1 MGNDKSFYTLL
12 NKYNTLLAQ
21 TQDLKE
27 QLDKS
32 KENNAEILQKDKVIE
47 KNLRDL
53 CADILAKDPKEMKL
67 GQEYSWDKIDLL
79 SLIQKSR
86 NVFKKYNEDKKNFLE
101 QLADTCEDRG
111 RQIENLKSQIEE
123 LLMNPAA
130 RSLTPDQPAAPSCE
144 KSKKTEPSYK
154 NEPK

>member
-12 NKYNTLLAQ
+12 NKYNILLAQ

-79 SLIQKSR
+79 PLSR
-86 NVFKKYNEDKKNFLE
+86 NQEM
-101 QLADTCEDRG
+101 C
-111 RQIENLKSQIEE
+111 LKIQ
-123 LLMNPAA
+123 
-130 RSLTPDQPAAPSCE
+130 
-144 KSKKTEPSYK
+144 
-154 NEPK
+154 

>member
-86 NVFKKYNEDKKNFLE
+86 NVFKKYNEDKKNFG
-101 QLADTCEDRG
+101 TIG
-111 RQIENLKSQIEE
+111 RYL
-123 LLMNPAA
+123 
-130 RSLTPDQPAAPSCE
+130 
-144 KSKKTEPSYK
+144 
-154 NEPK
+154 

>member
-32 KENNAEILQKDKVIE
+32 KENNAEILQKDKVVE

-53 CADILAKDPKEMKL
+53 CADILAKDPNEMKL
-67 GQEYSWDKIDLL
+67 GQEYSWDTMKIKR
-79 SLIQKSR
+79 IFWNNWQIPVKTA
-86 NVFKKYNEDKKNFLE
+86 V
-101 QLADTCEDRG
+101 DR
-111 RQIENLKSQIEE
+111 LK
-123 LLMNPAA
+123 A
-130 RSLTPDQPAAPSCE
+130 
-144 KSKKTEPSYK
+144 
-154 NEPK
+154 

>member
-12 NKYNTLLAQ
+12 NKYNILLAQ

-130 RSLTPDQPAAPSCE
+130 GL
-144 KSKKTEPSYK
+144 
-154 NEPK
+154 

>member
-86 NVFKKYNEDKKNFLE
+86 NVFKKYNEDKRIFWNNWQIPVKTA
-101 QLADTCEDRG
+101 ADR
-111 RQIENLKSQIEE
+111 LK
-123 LLMNPAA
+123 A
-130 RSLTPDQPAAPSCE
+130 
-144 KSKKTEPSYK
+144 
-154 NEPK
+154 

>member
-1 MGNDKSFYTLL
+1 ML
-12 NKYNTLLAQ
+12 
-21 TQDLKE
+21 
-27 QLDKS
+27 
-32 KENNAEILQKDKVIE
+32 KDKVIE

-86 NVFKKYNEDKKNFLE
+86 NVFKKYNEDKKDFLE

-111 RQIENLKSQIEE
+111 RQIESLKSQIEE
-123 LLMNPAA
+123 LLMNPAHLIFDPG
-130 RSLTPDQPAAPSCE
+130 SVTGQM
-144 KSKKTEPSYK
+144 
-154 NEPK
+154 